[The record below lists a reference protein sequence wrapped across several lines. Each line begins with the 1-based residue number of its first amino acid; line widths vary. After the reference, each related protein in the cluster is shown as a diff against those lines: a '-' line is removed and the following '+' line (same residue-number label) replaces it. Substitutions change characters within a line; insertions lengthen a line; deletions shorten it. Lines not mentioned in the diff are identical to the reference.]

1 MVNRSRLTAV
11 IGLGALLLVTL
22 PKWFSASGAVAV
34 KKQSRQ
40 AQADAAATSKA
51 ARAASAKERNAIA
64 QARRWMAKMTLRDR
78 VAQLVMTPFYGDS
91 PNMRSREFR
100 EFKSQVIDLKVGGL
114 IVLNRVRDGAVQ
126 RAEPHATAAF
136 INRMQRLAKT
146 PLIVGADFEHGA
158 SMRMVRTTPF
168 PYMMA
173 FGAAND
179 LEATRALGAATA
191 REARAM
197 GIHWIFAPD
206 ADVNNNPDNPII
218 NIRSF
223 GENPQAVAAHVKA
236 FIEGAHC
243 DPANFVL
250 VTAKHFPGHGDTD
263 TDTHMNLARV
273 NASRERLEQVEL
285 VPFKAAIEAGVDSV
299 MTGHL
304 AVPAL
309 EPEEKPAT
317 VSSNILT
324 GLLREELGFK
334 GLICTDALDMQAVT
348 KLYGSGET
356 AVRALEA
363 GVDLLLLPGDAKEA
377 VRAVVAAVKDGRL
390 TKARIDESV
399 LKLLTAKARL
409 GLQKKRLTDVE
420 AVPDSLGTP
429 EDEEL
434 AARVAEKAVT
444 LVRNENNVVPLAN
457 PERACW
463 FVLSGGRFSAQG
475 RDLVDAARRSARGAQ
490 VTLLDPMLPTSEFDS
505 LAAKAQSS
513 CDAVVVSAYVLV
525 AAYSGSTGLP
535 GNYPAFVDKLITS
548 NKPVVFIALGNPYLL
563 RAFPKVAA
571 YLATFSTTAPSE
583 VAAVRAVV
591 GETGISGKLPIT
603 IPGFAQIGDG
613 LRTEAKP
620 ASR

>member
-1 MVNRSRLTAV
+1 MNRSRLAGTM
-11 IGLGALLLVTL
+11 GLCALLLFMAPGL
-22 PKWFSASGAVAV
+22 HSAVAR
-34 KKQSRQ
+34 KTAR
-40 AQADAAATSKA
+40 AATASKPRPSKA
-51 ARAASAKERNAIA
+51 ARTASVQARGAAA

-78 VAQLVMTPFYGDS
+78 VAQLVMTACYGDS
-91 PNMRSREFR
+91 PNIRSREYR
-100 EFKSQVIDLKVGGL
+100 RYKSQVSELKVGGL

-179 LEATRALGAATA
+179 LELTRALGAATA

-236 FIEGAHC
+236 FIEGAHS
-243 DPANFVL
+243 DPANLVL

-273 NASRERLEQVEL
+273 GASRERLDQVEL

-317 VSSNILT
+317 VSKNILT
-324 GLLREELGFK
+324 GLLRDELGFK
-334 GLICTDALDMQAVT
+334 GLICTDALDMQGIT
-348 KLYGSGET
+348 KLYGHGET

-363 GVDLLLLPGDAKEA
+363 GVDLLLLPGDGKEA
-377 VRAVVAAVKDGRL
+377 VRAVVAAVKEGRL
-390 TKARIDESV
+390 TKERIDESV
-399 LKLLTAKARL
+399 LKLLTVKAKL
-409 GLQKKRLTDVE
+409 GLQKRRLTDVE
-420 AVPDSLGTP
+420 AVPDSLATP

-434 AARVAEKAVT
+434 ASRVAEKAVT

-475 RDLVDAARRSARGAQ
+475 RDFVEAARRSAKGAQ
-490 VTLLDPMLPTSEFDS
+490 VTLLDPMLPASEFDE
-505 LAAKAQSS
+505 LAANARTS
-513 CDAVVVSAYVLV
+513 CDAVVVSSYVLV
-525 AAYSGSTGLP
+525 AAYSGSVGLP
-535 GNYPAFVDKLITS
+535 GNYPAFVEKLIAS
-548 NKPVVFIALGNPYLL
+548 GKPVIFIALGNPYLL
-563 RAFPKVAA
+563 RAFPNVAA
-571 YLATFSTTAPSE
+571 YLATFSTTQPSE
-583 VAAVRAVV
+583 VAAVRAVT
-591 GETGISGKLPIT
+591 GEIGISGKLPIT

-613 LRTEAKP
+613 LTTTMKP
-620 ASR
+620 LDR

>member
-1 MVNRSRLTAV
+1 MC
-11 IGLGALLLVTL
+11 LGVMLSITSSELC
-22 PKWFSASGAVAV
+22 SASGA
-34 KKQSRQ
+34 
-40 AQADAAATSKA
+40 AATKKPSPPTRARATATANAA
-51 ARAASAKERNAIA
+51 ARAASAKEHAAVA
-64 QARRWMAKMTLRDR
+64 QARRWMARMTLRDR
-78 VAQLVMTPFYGDS
+78 VAQLVMTAFYGDS
-91 PNMRSREFR
+91 PNMRSRAFR
-100 EFKSQVIDLKVGGL
+100 EFKSQVTDLKVGGL
-114 IVLNRVRDGAVQ
+114 IILNRVRDGAAQ

-136 INRMQRLAKT
+136 INRMQRLSKT
-146 PLIVGADFEHGA
+146 PLIVGADFERGA
-158 SMRMVRTTPF
+158 SMRMTRTTQFPF
-168 PYMMA
+168 AMA

-223 GENPQAVAAHVKA
+223 GENPKAVATQVKA
-236 FIEGAHC
+236 FIEGAHS
-243 DPANFVL
+243 DPSHFVL

-273 NASRERLEQVEL
+273 GVPRERLDQVEL
-285 VPFKAAIEAGVDSV
+285 VPFKAAIEAGVDAV

-317 VSSNILT
+317 VSRNVLT
-324 GLLREELGFK
+324 GLLRDELGFR
-334 GLICTDALDMQAVT
+334 GLICTDALDMQGVT
-348 KLYGSGET
+348 KMYGAGET

-363 GVDLLLLPGDAKEA
+363 GADLLLLPADAKEA

-390 TKARIDESV
+390 TRQRIDESA

-409 GLQKKRLTDVE
+409 GLQRQRLSNIE
-420 AVPDSLGTP
+420 AVPDSLATT

-434 AARVAEKAVT
+434 ASRVAEKAVT

-463 FVLSGGRFSAQG
+463 FVLSGGRFSPQG
-475 RDLVDAARRSARGAQ
+475 RDLVEAARRTAKGAQ

-505 LAAKAQSS
+505 LAEKARSS

-525 AAYSGSTGLP
+525 AAYAGNVGLP
-535 GNYPAFVDKLITS
+535 GNYPAFVDKLIAS
-548 NKPVVFIALGNPYLL
+548 GKPVVFIALGNPYLL
-563 RAFPKVAA
+563 RVFPKVAA

-583 VAAVRAVV
+583 AAAVRAVV
-591 GETGISGKLPIT
+591 GETGISGKLPVT
-603 IPGFAQIGDG
+603 IPGYAQIGDG
-613 LRTEAKP
+613 LRTEAR
-620 ASR
+620 AAGR

>member
-1 MVNRSRLTAV
+1 
-11 IGLGALLLVTL
+11 
-22 PKWFSASGAVAV
+22 
-34 KKQSRQ
+34 
-40 AQADAAATSKA
+40 
-51 ARAASAKERNAIA
+51 
-64 QARRWMAKMTLRDR
+64 
-78 VAQLVMTPFYGDS
+78 
-91 PNMRSREFR
+91 
-100 EFKSQVIDLKVGGL
+100 
-114 IVLNRVRDGAVQ
+114 
-126 RAEPHATAAF
+126 
-136 INRMQRLAKT
+136 
-146 PLIVGADFEHGA
+146 
-158 SMRMVRTTPF
+158 
-168 PYMMA
+168 MMA

-197 GIHWIFAPD
+197 GVHWIFAPD
-206 ADVNNNPDNPII
+206 SDVNNNPDNPII

-236 FIEGAHC
+236 FIEGAHS

-317 VSSNILT
+317 VSKNVLT
-324 GLLREELGFK
+324 GLLRDELGFK
-334 GLICTDALDMQAVT
+334 GLICTDALDMQGIA
-348 KLYGSGET
+348 KMYGPGET

-377 VRAVVAAVKDGRL
+377 VHAVVAAVKDGRL

-420 AVPDSLGTP
+420 SVPDSLDTP

-434 AARVAEKAVT
+434 ATRVAEKAVT
-444 LVRNENNVVPLAN
+444 LVRNENNLLPLAN
-457 PERACW
+457 PGRACW

-475 RDLVDAARRSARGAQ
+475 RDLADAARRSAKGAQ
-490 VTLLDPMLPTSEFDS
+490 VSLLDPTLPTSEFDA
-505 LAAKAQSS
+505 LAAKAQTS

-525 AAYSGSTGLP
+525 AAYSGNVGLP
-535 GNYPAFVDKLITS
+535 GNYPAFVEKLIAS
-548 NKPVVFIALGNPYLL
+548 DKPVVFIALGNPYLL
-563 RAFPKVAA
+563 RVFPKVKA
-571 YLATFSTTAPSE
+571 YVATFSTTLPSE
-583 VAAVRAVV
+583 VAAVRAVT
-591 GETGISGKLPIT
+591 GEIGISGKLPVT

-613 LRTEAKP
+613 LKTEAKP
-620 ASR
+620 ASK

>member
-1 MVNRSRLTAV
+1 MVNRSRLAAV
-11 IGLGALLLVTL
+11 IGIGALLLVIPPGL
-22 PKWFSASGAVAV
+22 CSAASSVSV
-34 KKQSRQ
+34 KKRY
-40 AQADAAATSKA
+40 AATSKA
-51 ARAASAKERNAIA
+51 APSKAAPAIPAKDRGAAA
-64 QARRWMAKMTLRDR
+64 QARKWMAKMTLRDR

-91 PNMRSREFR
+91 PSVRSREYR
-100 EFKSQVIDLKVGGL
+100 EFRSQVVDLKVGGL
-114 IVLNRVRDGAVQ
+114 VILNRVRDGAVQ

-179 LEATRALGAATA
+179 LEATCALGAATA

-223 GENPQAVAAHVKA
+223 GENPQAVASHVKA
-236 FIEGAHC
+236 FIEGAHS
-243 DPANFVL
+243 DPANLVL

-317 VSSNILT
+317 LSKNVLT
-324 GLLREELGFK
+324 GLLRDELGFK

-348 KLYGSGET
+348 KLYGPGET

-363 GVDLLLLPGDAKEA
+363 GVDVLLLPGDAKEA

-390 TKARIDESV
+390 TKERIDASV
-399 LKLLTAKARL
+399 VKLLTAKARL

-420 AVPDSLGTP
+420 EVPDSLNTP

-434 AARVAEKAVT
+434 AAHVAEKAVT
-444 LVRNENNVVPLAN
+444 LVRNENNVVPLSN

-463 FVLSGGRFSAQG
+463 FVLSGGRFSTQG
-475 RDLVDAARRSARGAQ
+475 RDFVEAARRSAKGAQ
-490 VTLLDPMLPTSEFDS
+490 VTLLDPMLPPSEFDA

-525 AAYSGSTGLP
+525 AAYTGTVGLP
-535 GNYPAFVDKLITS
+535 GNYPAFVEKLIVS
-548 NKPVVFIALGNPYLL
+548 DKPVVFIALGNPYLL

-571 YLATFSTTAPSE
+571 YLATFSTTQPSE
-583 VAAVRAVV
+583 AAAVRAVV

-603 IPGFAQIGDG
+603 IPGFAQLGDG
-613 LRTEAKP
+613 LQTEAKP
-620 ASR
+620 AGK

>member
-1 MVNRSRLTAV
+1 
-11 IGLGALLLVTL
+11 
-22 PKWFSASGAVAV
+22 
-34 KKQSRQ
+34 
-40 AQADAAATSKA
+40 
-51 ARAASAKERNAIA
+51 
-64 QARRWMAKMTLRDR
+64 MTLRDR
-78 VAQLVMTPFYGDS
+78 VAQLVMTPCYGDS
-91 PNMRSREFR
+91 PSVRSREFR
-100 EFKSQVIDLKVGGL
+100 EFKSQVVDLKVGGL

-158 SMRMVRTTPF
+158 SMRMLRTTPF

-179 LEATRALGAATA
+179 LELTRALGAATA

-223 GENPQAVAAHVKA
+223 GENPQAVASHVKA
-236 FIEGAHC
+236 FIEGAHS

-263 TDTHMNLARV
+263 TDSHMNLPRIT
-273 NASRERLEQVEL
+273 ASRERLEQVEL

-299 MTGHL
+299 MTAHL

-317 VSSNILT
+317 VSRNVLT
-324 GLLREELGFK
+324 GVLREELGFK

-348 KLYGSGET
+348 KMYGPGET

-390 TKARIDESV
+390 TKQRIDESV
-399 LKLLTAKARL
+399 LKMLTAKARL
-409 GLQKKRLTDVE
+409 GLQKKHLTDLE
-420 AVPDSLGTP
+420 AVPDSLATP

-475 RDLVDAARRSARGAQ
+475 RDFVEATRRYAKGAQ
-490 VTLLDPMLPTSEFDS
+490 ITLLDPMLPTSEFDL
-505 LAAKAQSS
+505 LAVKAQAS
-513 CDAVVVSAYVLV
+513 CDSMVVSAYVLV
-525 AAYSGSTGLP
+525 AAYSGTVGLP
-535 GNYPAFVDKLITS
+535 GNYPAFVEKLIAS
-548 NKPVVFIALGNPYLL
+548 EKPVVFIALGNPYLL

-571 YLATFSTTAPSE
+571 YLATFSTTQPSE
-583 VAAVRAVV
+583 AAAVRAVV
-591 GETGISGKLPIT
+591 GETGISGKLPVT

-613 LRTEAKP
+613 LRTEAKT
-620 ASR
+620 ASK

>member
-1 MVNRSRLTAV
+1 MVNRSRLAGTL
-11 IGLGALLLVTL
+11 GLGAWLLVCSPVL
-22 PKWFSASGAVAV
+22 YSAVA
-34 KKQSRQ
+34 KKQARPASS
-40 AQADAAATSKA
+40 AKA
-51 ARAASAKERNAIA
+51 ARAAAEARGAAA
-64 QARRWMAKMTLRDR
+64 QARKWMAKMTLRDR
-78 VAQLVMTPFYGDS
+78 VAQLVMTACYGDS
-91 PNMRSREFR
+91 PSVRSREYR
-100 EFKSQVIDLKVGGL
+100 EYRSQVTDLKVGGL
-114 IVLNRVRDGAVQ
+114 IVLNKVRDGAVQ

-136 INRMQRLAKT
+136 LNRMQRLAKT

-179 LEATRALGAATA
+179 LELTRALGAATA

-223 GENPQAVAAHVKA
+223 GENPQAVAAHVQA
-236 FIEGAHC
+236 FIEGAHS
-243 DPANFVL
+243 DPTNLVL

-273 NASRERLEQVEL
+273 GASRERLDQVEL
-285 VPFKAAIEAGVDSV
+285 VPFKAAIAAGVDSI

-317 VSSNILT
+317 VSRNILT

-334 GLICTDALDMQAVT
+334 GIICTDALDMQGIT
-348 KLYGSGET
+348 KLYGHGET

-363 GVDLLLLPGDAKEA
+363 GVDLLILPGDGKEA
-377 VRAVVAAVKDGRL
+377 VRAVVAAVKEGRL

-399 LKLLTAKARL
+399 LKLLTVKARL
-409 GLQKKRLTDVE
+409 GLQKKRFVDVE
-420 AVPDSLGTP
+420 SVPDSLATP

-434 AARVAEKAVT
+434 ATRVAEKAVT
-444 LVRNENNVVPLAN
+444 LVRNESNILPLAN

-475 RDLVDAARRSARGAQ
+475 RDLADAARRSAKGAQ
-490 VTLLDPMLPTSEFDS
+490 VTLLDPMLPTSEFDE
-505 LAAKAQSS
+505 LAAKAQTN
-513 CDAVVVSAYVLV
+513 CEAVVVSAYVLV
-525 AAYSGSTGLP
+525 AAYSGNVGLP
-535 GNYPAFVDKLITS
+535 GNYPAFVEKLIAS
-548 NKPVVFIALGNPYLL
+548 GKPVVFIALGNPYLL
-563 RAFPKVAA
+563 RAFPKVTA
-571 YLATFSTTAPSE
+571 YLATFSTTQPSE
-583 VAAVRAVV
+583 VAAVRAVT
-591 GETGISGKLPIT
+591 GEIAISGKLPVT
-603 IPGFAQIGDG
+603 IPGFAQIGEG
-613 LRTEAKP
+613 LKTEAKN
-620 ASR
+620 SSK